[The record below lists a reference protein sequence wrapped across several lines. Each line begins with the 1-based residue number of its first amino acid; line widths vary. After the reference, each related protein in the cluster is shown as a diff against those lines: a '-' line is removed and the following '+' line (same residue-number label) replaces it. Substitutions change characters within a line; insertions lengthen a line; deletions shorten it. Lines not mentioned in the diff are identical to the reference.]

1 VDPDFIRELFAV
13 FGPVRL
19 RRMFFGIGIF
29 ADGRMFG
36 CAVGGLIH
44 LKTDDMIV
52 ADFAVEQSGP
62 FLYPTKGGMRTLR
75 SYWRLPERLYD
86 DPEELAL
93 WARRSLEAA
102 RRAAARP
109 RAAKPSG
116 SSHLPIGEHQEF
128 RVDLANDPIAAVVLG
143 GVEARVD
150 SLDSIQ

>member
-19 RRMFFGIGIF
+19 RRMFSSIGIF

-44 LKTDDMIV
+44 LKTDDVIV

-75 SYWRLPERLYD
+75 SYWRLPERLSD

-109 RAAKPSG
+109 RAAKPKQVKPPADRRAPG
-116 SSHLPIGEHQEF
+116 IPG
-128 RVDLANDPIAAVVLG
+128 RP
-143 GVEARVD
+143 RK
-150 SLDSIQ
+150 

>member
-1 VDPDFIRELFAV
+1 MDPDFIRELFAV

-19 RRMFFGIGIF
+19 RRMFSSIGIF

-44 LKTDDMIV
+44 LKTDDVIV

-109 RAAKPSG
+109 RAAKPK
-116 SSHLPIGEHQEF
+116 
-128 RVDLANDPIAAVVLG
+128 RVKPPADRRAPGIPG
-143 GVEARVD
+143 RPRK
-150 SLDSIQ
+150 